1 MSYVVERCA
10 IATRETAKTSTPS
23 VATRSRRAI
32 ERFVARDATDGVVV
46 GACAFWMRDD
56 GATGFVSGLEVE
68 RAHRRRGVATTLVR
82 AVERECARRGA
93 TRCALSVNKGNR
105 GATKTYER
113 LGYVRD
119 EETRG
124 AMAWVRDPLVLVQH
138 RMSKP
143 IGIEGERGE
152 EESGAGRSGAEESA
166 AARARTDG
174 LD

>member
-1 MSYVVERCA
+1 M
-10 IATRETAKTSTPS
+10 
-23 VATRSRRAI
+23 
-32 ERFVARDATDGVVV
+32 
-46 GACAFWMRDD
+46 
-56 GATGFVSGLEVE
+56 SGLEVE

>member
-10 IATRETAKTSTPS
+10 RWTRETTSKSPS
-23 VATRSRRAI
+23 AVAARRRRAI
-32 ERFVARDATDGVVV
+32 ERFVARDAPSGVVV

-56 GATGFVSGLEVE
+56 GATGFVSGLEVDK
-68 RAHRRRGVATTLVR
+68 AHRRRGVATTLVR

-105 GATKTYER
+105 GATRAYER

-119 EETRG
+119 EDTRG

-143 IGIEGERGE
+143 IGIEGVRGE
-152 EESGAGRSGAEESA
+152 EQSGAGRSGAEESA